1 MKLLKKNKLTA
12 CEFSISMF
20 LLTILLIFIKLFF
33 IYLSY
38 KNLFPLKHCT
48 EYFISDIY
56 FLVTIAFFVT
66 VNLNTKSK
74 IIQRINN
81 IIVLFFII
89 LFCIDIFTVYY
100 FQTHETIFSIINII
114 IYWWTWFPWFT
125 KLAIIWT
132 ITLIILWIIV
142 TYLYT
147 KILKDKTNKI
157 FTPKIFTISFIW
169 CIIIYCIQSLMM
181 NIAVYDTK
189 NILSINIQIFK
200 EQVRDM
206 NILFNDL
213 NYEDYMINEV
223 WLWKDLNV
231 ILVFAESLSA
241 IDSAN
246 AWWNDNMPNFD
257 KIQKDWITF
266 TNFIANWHNS
276 KESHIS
282 LFQWLPTLSLRD
294 FNSKADCLAKYLNN
308 LWYNT
313 IHISTAYLDF
323 LNERS
328 QLKECWF
335 KKVVWEEAF
344 QNKKH
349 YVEDTASDKDLY
361 DNILHEIQTQT
372 WKYFISLPTM
382 SFHNPYD
389 CPYGDTQELCLKY
402 ADETLY
408 EFYTSLQKIWFFESW
423 ILIIVWDHRKR
434 EPAEPGEFNLFWPT
448 WWYKSVATIIWSW
461 INAWSV
467 NNNIIQHTD
476 FYYSIKKLLWH
487 WDVTVDKFYND
498 TFSSLT
504 NRDWWIIDDYYITS
518 NWNKYN
524 KLNINNAKQK
534 NPDIYNYY
542 LSIKQLWLEDSLFKK
557 FHKNI

>member
-1 MKLLKKNKLTA
+1 
-12 CEFSISMF
+12 
-20 LLTILLIFIKLFF
+20 
-33 IYLSY
+33 
-38 KNLFPLKHCT
+38 
-48 EYFISDIY
+48 
-56 FLVTIAFFVT
+56 
-66 VNLNTKSK
+66 
-74 IIQRINN
+74 
-81 IIVLFFII
+81 
-89 LFCIDIFTVYY
+89 
-100 FQTHETIFSIINII
+100 
-114 IYWWTWFPWFT
+114 
-125 KLAIIWT
+125 
-132 ITLIILWIIV
+132 
-142 TYLYT
+142 
-147 KILKDKTNKI
+147 
-157 FTPKIFTISFIW
+157 
-169 CIIIYCIQSLMM
+169 MM

-213 NYEDYMINEV
+213 NYEDYMIDEV

-372 WKYFISLPTM
+372 WKYFISSPTM

-557 FHKNI
+557 LHKNI